1 MLTLTIRLRIMG
13 FLLIGAVAVGYLGVN
28 YADVGRYVGVVDYFE
43 MKVELPETGG
53 LYPNADVTYRGVS
66 VGRVGSIDLTDD
78 GVVATVR
85 INKSAPDI
93 PEDSTANVASLSAI
107 GEQYLDLRP
116 RTDSA
121 PYIDGDTVIPVSD
134 TSTPA
139 PVTDMLGSLND
150 MVASVPLD
158 SLRTVMDELG
168 TALEGQGQNLGGI
181 LDAQYEFVQAA
192 GEALPATVE
201 LMIDAQT
208 VLATQAEQG
217 DALRE
222 FAAGAA
228 ELGDQLRE
236 SDSDIRHVIQSAP
249 GAGAQISGLLRDT
262 DPGLSVLLANLLT
275 TSELMVTRTSGFE
288 QILALAPRV
297 IAAGSTAIGPDGLNG
312 NMAVTFFNPMPC
324 TQGYEGTT
332 YRNGLDT
339 SSSGLN
345 VEAGCTAS
353 PSSGQNVRGS
363 QNAPYG
369 GGVPDPAVPGSLR
382 AGGGGTGD
390 LPGALGLPGS
400 GGSGSGSGSGSGM
413 GDLLGMG
420 GR

>member
-1 MLTLTIRLRIMG
+1 MLTLAIRLKIVA
-13 FLLIGAVAVGYLGVN
+13 FLVIGAVACGYLGVN
-28 YADVGRYVGVVDYFE
+28 YADVGRYVGIRDYFE
-43 MKVELPETGG
+43 MKVELAETGG

-66 VGRVGSIDLTDD
+66 VGRIGSIELTED
-78 GVVATVR
+78 GVEATVR

-93 PEDSTANVASLSAI
+93 PADSTATVASLSAI

-121 PYIDGDTVIPVSD
+121 PYIDSDTVIPVGD
-134 TSTPA
+134 TETPA
-139 PVTDMLGSLND
+139 PVTDMLSSLND
-150 MVASVPLD
+150 MVESVPLD

-168 TALEGQGQNLGGI
+168 TALEGQGENLGDM
-181 LDAQYEFVQAA
+181 LDAEHEFVQAA
-192 GEALPATVE
+192 DEALPETVE
-201 LMIDAQT
+201 LVVDSQT

-228 ELGDQLRE
+228 ELSAQLAD
-236 SDSDIRHVIQSAP
+236 SDSDLRNVIEAAP
-249 GAGAQISGLLRDT
+249 GAAAQVSGLLRDV
-262 DPGLSVLLANLLT
+262 DPGLSVLVANLLT
-275 TSELMVTRTSGFE
+275 TSDLMVTRQNGFE
-288 QILALAPRV
+288 QLLVQAPRV
-297 IAAGSTAIGPDGLNG
+297 VAAGSTAVTPNG
-312 NMAVTFFNPMPC
+312 VNAGMAVTFFQPLPC
-324 TQGYEGTT
+324 TQGYGGTT

-339 SSSGLN
+339 SSAPLN
-345 VEAGCTAS
+345 TEASCTAS

-382 AGGGGTGD
+382 AGGGGE
-390 LPGALGLPGS
+390 LPGALGLPGT
-400 GGSGSGSGSGSGM
+400 GGDSGSDSGSSGM

-420 GR
+420 GN